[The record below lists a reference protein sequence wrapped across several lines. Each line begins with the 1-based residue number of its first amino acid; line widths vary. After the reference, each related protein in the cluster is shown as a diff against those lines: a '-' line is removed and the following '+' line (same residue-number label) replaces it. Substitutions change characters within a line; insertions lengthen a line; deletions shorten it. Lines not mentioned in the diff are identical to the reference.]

1 MQPRRRLN
9 TNQLNNNPILINI
22 IMFDKGRFISTQ
34 QVYNADHRFTSSIL
48 KDIITDILSRQLVQ

>member
-22 IMFDKGRFISTQ
+22 IMFDEGRFTSTQ